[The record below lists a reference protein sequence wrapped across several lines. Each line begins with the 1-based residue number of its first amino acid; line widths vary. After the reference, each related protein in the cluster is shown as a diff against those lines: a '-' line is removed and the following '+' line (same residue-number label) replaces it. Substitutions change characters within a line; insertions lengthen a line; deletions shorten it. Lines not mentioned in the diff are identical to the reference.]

1 MGAPQN
7 SIDAQ
12 VGSAINLLPMLV
24 YPNGTYN
31 PTPSTY
37 AGAFDGGLGSSH
49 EGSGIVDV
57 SDYRGVIMQCLV
69 SKPTGS
75 STPAVQIIPHHGP
88 CPDFVTHDPFG
99 TGWGFHINGQA
110 AGSPGSSVLRNVFI
124 DTRKTMSHLS
134 VEVTVA
140 GTAAGCLLGVA
151 LIPIGPKGA
160 RSVIDFDS
168 DDVLDLFSS
177 GELDFSNIPAIA

>member
-1 MGAPQN
+1 MGATQN

-12 VGSAINLLPMLV
+12 VGEAFDLLPLLA

-37 AGAFDGGLGSSH
+37 TGAFDAGLGTSR

-57 SDYRGVIMQCLV
+57 SDYRGIVMQCVV
-69 SKPTGS
+69 SRPSGS
-75 STPAVQIIPHHGP
+75 GTPAVSIIPHHGP

-99 TGWGFHINGQA
+99 TGWGFYVNGKG
-110 AGSPGSSVLRNVFI
+110 AGAPGTTVMRNVFI
-124 DTRKTMSHLS
+124 DTRRIMSHLS

-140 GTAAGCLLGVA
+140 GTAAGCLLGVYA
-151 LIPIGPKGA
+151 IPIGPKGS
-160 RSVIDFDS
+160 RSQIDFDS
-168 DDVLDLFSS
+168 DDLLDLYSS
-177 GELDFSNIPAIA
+177 GDRSFPISTKIP